1 MCATKGRL
9 HFLRFLQACSIDD
22 KMLLFIQQQI
32 TRSMKMFK
40 QELPKNA
47 NGFVINS
54 KSIYAV
60 LIFSKKECLQ
70 NIN

>member
-1 MCATKGRL
+1 
-9 HFLRFLQACSIDD
+9 
-22 KMLLFIQQQI
+22 
-32 TRSMKMFK
+32 MKMFK